1 MIAPLSKLGRLQ
13 KISHF
18 AFFFSARLMPIALIA
33 VGSSSIYLSVI
44 AQTESGDSSDVF
56 SEPIKNGDRQVEDDE
71 TEVRPTVPSNISIET
86 RQDDSPRISDA
97 IEVNPR
103 SQQWETI
110 HSGDLSRGTI
120 KFRFDI

>member
-1 MIAPLSKLGRLQ
+1 MIAPLSKLARLQ

-18 AFFFSARLMPIALIA
+18 ALVFSARLMPIALIA

-56 SEPIKNGDRQVEDDE
+56 SEPIKSGDREEDE
-71 TEVRPTVPSNISIET
+71 SPIVPSNISIES
-86 RQDDSPRISDA
+86 RQDDSPQISD
-97 IEVNPR
+97 IVEVNPR

-110 HSGDLSRGTI
+110 HSGDLSRGTV

>member
-1 MIAPLSKLGRLQ
+1 MIAPTSKLGRLQ

-18 AFFFSARLMPIALIA
+18 ALVFSVKLMPIALIV
-33 VGSSSIYLSVI
+33 VGSSLIDLSVI
-44 AQTESGDSSDVF
+44 AQTESEDSSDVF
-56 SEPIKNGDRQVEDDE
+56 SEPIKSDDREENE
-71 TEVRPTVPSNISIET
+71 TEIQPIPSNISIES
-86 RQDDSPRISDA
+86 RQDDSPKISDA